1 MSYVQAILGALV
13 SGEVRYVVLR
23 LLRLP
28 TFLCVSVCLGE
39 VCLVKAVAFS
49 LSGLFLGVLSSVKA
63 VE

>member
-1 MSYVQAILGALV
+1 MQRKWMTCHTSDGSFQT
-13 SGEVRYVVLR
+13 R

-28 TFLCVSVCLGE
+28 TFLCVNFCLGE
-39 VCLVKAVAFS
+39 MCSVKAVAFS